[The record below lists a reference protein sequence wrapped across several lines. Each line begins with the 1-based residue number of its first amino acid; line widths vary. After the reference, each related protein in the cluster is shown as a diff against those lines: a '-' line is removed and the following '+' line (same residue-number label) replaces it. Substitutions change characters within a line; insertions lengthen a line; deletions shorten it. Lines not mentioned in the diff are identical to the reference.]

1 VRRDTLTEDTLP
13 LAPLIPFDATA
24 RTAWAI
30 PFGFDDYLELVD
42 WTGRAVHPNK
52 KGAIPETQPKI
63 LKRLAIRPEQ
73 FIRHASR
80 MMKAF
85 GPAVGSPA
93 AMTALCE
100 KRQTCYLWGMR
111 MARVLFGQ
119 GRAAA

>member
-1 VRRDTLTEDTLP
+1 MIDATLP
-13 LAPLIPFDATA
+13 LAPLMPFDATA
-24 RTAWAI
+24 RTEWAI

-52 KGAIPETQPKI
+52 KGAIPATQPKI
-63 LKRLAIRPEQ
+63 LERPAIRPEQ

-100 KRQTCYLWGMR
+100 KRQTRYLWGMR
-111 MARVLFGQ
+111 MARALFGS